1 MATLLASRDEVIRA
15 LLRYTDWWQPRTVS
29 VYEIAAGRTTWG
41 DHIPAGFLDALNER
55 TELCRRMELL
65 SERDRSLLFLWY
77 VKQEAVE
84 TVARTLRISRRQCF
98 RIRTKA
104 LRAIVDAGSRDRA
117 A

>member
-1 MATLLASRDEVIRA
+1 VAEFFASRDEVIRA
-15 LLRYTDWWQPRTVS
+15 LLRYTDWWQPRTGS
-29 VYEIAAGRTTWG
+29 VCEIGARRITRG
-41 DHIPAGFLDALNER
+41 DGIPTGLLEALDER

-77 VKQEAVE
+77 LKQDAVE
-84 TVARTLRISRRQCF
+84 DIARSLRISRRQCF

-104 LRAIVDAGSRDRA
+104 LRTIVDAGSRDRA